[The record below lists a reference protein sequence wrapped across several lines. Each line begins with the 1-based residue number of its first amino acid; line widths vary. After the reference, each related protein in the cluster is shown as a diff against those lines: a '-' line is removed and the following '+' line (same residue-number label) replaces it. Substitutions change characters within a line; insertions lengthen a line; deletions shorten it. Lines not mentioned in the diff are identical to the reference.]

1 MAGPTVSGL
10 TTSLVE
16 KGPEIFKK
24 HVNDLD
30 LTTAGI
36 QVYKMVSK
44 PIALPKVAASGNPRP
59 YTAADSTGAGAAIT
73 DRTLTV
79 YQSKWDFDIDPE
91 QFRNTYL
98 NQFAGKP
105 DAPEG
110 YQFIMDTVAKAYFAQ
125 INDNT
130 IWSGVRNAS
139 GTTAA
144 AIATGFESLIST
156 ELIGGGMTAITT
168 GAITS
173 ANAVTQLDT
182 FVDGLPAWMKKQGCT
197 ILCSAGVWG
206 NYRTH
211 YRTLN
216 TYSFEKNP
224 QGEYN
229 LDGYDNIKLKWVS
242 WLPTASDRLIATIP
256 GNLIM
261 GTDSNGVEVHT
272 SLNRNIIEVRVMM
285 PVGFQIADVE
295 ALFVNNVS

>member
-1 MAGPTVSGL
+1 MAGPTVSSL
-10 TTSLVE
+10 TSSLVE
-16 KGPEIFKK
+16 KGPQIFQK

-30 LTTAGI
+30 LSAGGI
-36 QVYKMVSK
+36 AVYKMVSK
-44 PIALPKVAASGNPRP
+44 PIALPKVSASGNPRP
-59 YTAADSTGAGAAIT
+59 YTAADSTTAGAVLT

-110 YQFIMDTVAKAYFAQ
+110 YQFIMDAVTKAYFAA
-125 INDNT
+125 INDSV
-130 IWSGVRNAS
+130 IWSGSRNAS

-156 ELIGGGMTAITT
+156 ELTGGGMTAITT

-173 ANAVTQLDT
+173 ANAVTQVDT
-182 FVDGLPAWMKKQGCT
+182 FVDGLPAWMLKQGCE
-197 ILCSAGVWG
+197 ILCSLGVWG

-224 QGEYN
+224 NGEYL
-229 LDGYDNIKLKWVS
+229 LDGFNNVKLKPVT
-242 WLPTASDRLIATIP
+242 WLPKTSDRLIATIP

-261 GTDSNGVEVHT
+261 GTDSESVQVHAT
-272 SLNRNIIEVRVMM
+272 QARNIIEVRVMM

-295 ALFVNNVS
+295 ALYVNNVS

>member
-1 MAGPTVSGL
+1 MAGPTVTGL
-10 TTSLVE
+10 STSLVE
-16 KGPEIFKK
+16 KGPEIFQKQ
-24 HVNDLD
+24 VNDLD
-30 LTTAGI
+30 LSGVGI

-44 PIALPKVAASGNPRP
+44 PIALPKISASGNPRP
-59 YTAADSTGAGAAIT
+59 YTAADSTGVGAVLT

-91 QFRNTYL
+91 QFRNTYM
-98 NQFAGKP
+98 NMYAGKP

-110 YQFIMDTVAKAYFAQ
+110 YQFILDQVIKEYFSQ

-156 ELIGGGMTAITT
+156 AISGGDLTAITT

-173 ANAVTQLDT
+173 SNAVTQIDT
-182 FVDGLPAWMKKQGCT
+182 FVDGLPAWLLKKGTT
-197 ILCSAGVWG
+197 ILCSYGVWG

-216 TYSFEKNP
+216 SFTFVP
-224 QGEYN
+224 HPDGEYYV
-229 LDGYDNIKLKWVS
+229 DGYNNIKIKPVS
-242 WLPTASDRLIATIP
+242 WLPKTSDRLIATLP

-261 GTDSNGVEVHT
+261 GTDSTGVEVHAT
-272 SLNRNIIEVRVMM
+272 LKRNIIETRLMM
-285 PVGFQIADVE
+285 PVGFQIADLD